1 MKPKNNL
8 PDTAEEAAARWAH
21 PALLKIWAIV
31 MMPDY
36 EEGEPVLHSKEI
48 GEIGAAVLELNRDY
62 NKSEIKGLYRHL
74 KEMI

>member
-1 MKPKNNL
+1 MNTSNL

-31 MMPDY
+31 MMPDL
-36 EEGEPVLHSKEI
+36 EDGEPVLRSDDI
-48 GEIGAAVLELNRDY
+48 GKIGAAVLELNRDF
-62 NKSEIKGLYRHL
+62 NKPEVKALCRHL